1 MNRFELFIYLIN
13 GKGGISPLTEK
24 EELVIKARNGDNLAF
39 QILIEDEQDAL
50 YRFAFIYVR
59 NETDA
64 IDIYQQTVCK
74 ALTSIHTLKE
84 PAYFSSWLTRI
95 LINVAI
101 AILNKRNK
109 TVLIEQTDLEKIE
122 DPNQPKVEEQMDLLQ
137 VLGELDDK
145 YKTVLL
151 LRYYQDY
158 QVKQIA
164 EMLNCPEGTVKTN
177 IRRGLKVLKN
187 ALKGAYVDD

>member
-1 MNRFELFIYLIN
+1 MNRFGLFIYLIN

-101 AILNKRNK
+101 AFLNKRNK

>member
-1 MNRFELFIYLIN
+1 M
-13 GKGGISPLTEK
+13 TEK

-101 AILNKRNK
+101 AFLNKRNK